1 MRNERETY
9 RAEVSTP
16 EQDKILDDLR
26 DGLREWLATAA
37 GKGVDH
43 SLALTA
49 LMLFVASGASATD
62 IPKQAFIDLMSR
74 YYDAYKTALKA
85 QS

>member
-1 MRNERETY
+1 MLNERKTY

-26 DGLREWLATAA
+26 VGLREWLGAA
-37 GKGVDH
+37 ADKGVDH

-49 LMLFVASGASATD
+49 LMLFTASGASTTD
-62 IPKQAFIDLMSR
+62 IPKQAFIDLMGK